1 MYIFVIAMATIEQPN
16 CDDLFFLSQV
26 IVICLAVVH
35 FLLVMFTERIVVDY
49 VLAKVIVPMW
59 KKITGLTKEHKFLT
73 VDKEMAAERW
83 PPVTSEMPI
92 KLKAS
97 VIELREPLQ
106 TVQIR
111 MKAAGATDSSLNSYE
126 MADHVL

>member
-1 MYIFVIAMATIEQPN
+1 MNNFVIAMTTIEQPN

-26 IVICLAVVH
+26 IVICLAVIH
-35 FLLVMFTERIVVDY
+35 FVLVMFTERIVVDY

-59 KKITGLTKEHKFLT
+59 KKLTGLTKEYKFLAI
-73 VDKEMAAERW
+73 DKEMAAERW

-97 VIELREPLQ
+97 FIELREPLQ

-111 MKAAGATDSSLNSYE
+111 MKAAGATDSSLNSHE
-126 MADHVL
+126 MADHAL